1 MKISARL
8 ANSKDVNQV
17 TLTTNDNSHV
27 LTIPSKASGYGS
39 SVNGGELLCLAL
51 AACFCNDIYREAA
64 KQGIAIEQVEV
75 DVESEFEKDGKP
87 ARFIA
92 YNARVS
98 AHASTETI
106 RELMVR
112 TNRMAEIQNTIR
124 KGLSI
129 NLEKIETVSL

>member
-8 ANSKDVNQV
+8 TNSKDLNQV
-17 TLTTNDNSHV
+17 NLTTNDNSHE
-27 LTIPSKASGYGS
+27 LAIPSKASGYGS

-64 KQGIAIEQVEV
+64 KQGIVVEQVEV
-75 DVESEFEKDGKP
+75 EVESEYEKDGKP

-112 TNRMAEIQNTIR
+112 TNRMAEIQNTVR
-124 KGLSI
+124 KGLTI
-129 NLEKIETVSL
+129 NLEKMETVSL